1 MHKVAE
7 WQPET
12 FLRRAKEYTIVVRLV
27 AEAGELRFAGK
38 LV

>member
-12 FLRRAKEYTIVVRLV
+12 FLRRAIVYTMVVRLV
-27 AEAGELRFAGK
+27 AEAGEL
-38 LV
+38 